1 MLFSINNLKSNAM
14 KYFIL
19 LGFIFFATIFN
30 GMAQKRGEHDITTPY
45 ADLKDLNGEITH
57 VKEAPKF
64 VGRVPGVVGTN
75 YSASDINNLP
85 TRNINKIA
93 CLTLGVQANG
103 NREPIIKGVEGG
115 TAYFVDGVR
124 IRSGNLSLAG
134 FGF

>member
-1 MLFSINNLKSNAM
+1 MRVFFLLLTILFS
-14 KYFIL
+14 
-19 LGFIFFATIFN
+19 TICSSI
-30 GMAQKRGEHDITTPY
+30 AQKRGEHDITTPY

-103 NREPIIKGVEGG
+103 NREPIFKGVEGG